1 LHLLVGR
8 DTRELKAT
16 QRLITRTLLWGVAI
30 TLALALLGGV
40 IMSRGMLRRIELI
53 NQTSRNIMAGDL
65 SQRIPIR
72 GSGDELD
79 QLAGNLNS
87 MIDEIERLMDGIRHV
102 SDNIAHD
109 LRTPLTR
116 LRNRLEQLQVDL
128 EDGSPHQ
135 NDVEQGIADAD
146 QLLATF
152 AALLRIARIE
162 AGGHKAKFKSVDL
175 AALVHDAAELYE
187 ALAEEKCVRFS
198 TQVDASVSL
207 DGDRDLLFQALINL
221 LDNAV
226 KYTPAGGEVS
236 LQLKRSGKTADIAIS
251 DTGTGIAEAERDK
264 VGQRFYRLESSRST
278 PGSGLGLSLVKA
290 VAKLHRAELLLEDN
304 APGLKA
310 TLRLPT
316 GPG

>member
-1 LHLLVGR
+1 
-8 DTRELKAT
+8 
-16 QRLITRTLLWGVAI
+16 
-30 TLALALLGGV
+30 
-40 IMSRGMLRRIELI
+40 MSRGMLRRIELI
-53 NQTSRNIMAGDL
+53 NQTSRNIMGGDL

-116 LRNRLEQLQVDL
+116 LRNRLEQLQIGL
-128 EDGSPHQ
+128 EDGSPYQ

-162 AGGHKAKFKSVDL
+162 AGGHTAKFKAMDL

-187 ALAEEKCVRFS
+187 ALAEEKRLRFS
-198 TQVDASVSL
+198 TQVDAGVSL
-207 DGDRDLLFQALINL
+207 DGDRDLLFQAITNL
-221 LDNAV
+221 LDNAI

-236 LQLKRSGKTADIAIS
+236 IELKRSGKTAEIVIS
-251 DTGTGIAEAERDK
+251 DSGAGIAEAERDK

-316 GPG
+316 GPA